1 MQIGIGIG
9 SAYYNGEDWPEV
21 VDYAVNADKMGIDFI
36 WSAEAWGMDAVVP
49 LAFLAAKTEKIRL
62 GTGIIQISSRV
73 PAMIAMTAQ
82 SLSRVSSDRFIL
94 GLGVSGPQVVEGL
107 HGAEFSSPVARLEEC
122 AEIVRKAVAGQKVE
136 YSGKHYHLPRLGGEG
151 KAIKLSQNI
160 RHIPMYLATLGP
172 KALELTGRVADG
184 WLGTAFVPEHAN
196 IFLDHMGRGAKA
208 SGRSL
213 ADIDIQVGGSF
224 ELGEDVERMV
234 EERKPAMAFT
244 LGAMG
249 SAKTNFY
256 NDAFRRAGYVDAAI
270 EVQRL
275 WVDGK
280 REAAIKRVPDEMILK
295 TNFLG
300 TEEMI
305 HERLTAFHKAGVTTL
320 RIATKGGSWKEKTE
334 SLEEA
339 IDLVARHDR
348 LRKG

>member
-1 MQIGIGIG
+1 MQIAIGIG
-9 SAYYNGEDWPEV
+9 SAYYNGDDWAEV
-21 VDYAVNADKMGIDFI
+21 VDYTIKADKLGIDFV

-49 LAFLAAKTEKIRL
+49 LAFLAAKTKNIKL

-82 SLSRVSSDRFIL
+82 SLSTVSSGRFSL

-107 HGAEFSSPVARLEEC
+107 HGVEFSRPVTRLEEC
-122 AEIVRKAVAGQKVE
+122 AEIIKKAIAGQKIE
-136 YSGKHYHLPRLGGEG
+136 YSGKHYQLPRLGGEG
-151 KAIKLSQNI
+151 KAIKLSQTI
-160 RHIPMYLATLGP
+160 REIPIYFATLGP
-172 KALELTGRVADG
+172 KALELTGRIADG

-196 IFLDHMGRGAKA
+196 IFLDHLKKGAQE
-208 SGRSL
+208 SGRTIS
-213 ADIDIQVGGSF
+213 DIDIQVGGSF
-224 ELGEDVERMV
+224 ELGEDIERMV

-256 NDAFRRAGYVDAAI
+256 NDAFKRAGYVDEAI
-270 EVQRL
+270 EVQKL

-280 REAAIKRVPDEMILK
+280 REEAVKRVPDEMIFK

-305 HERLTAFHKAGVTTL
+305 HERLTAFRKAGVTTL
-320 RIATKGGSWKEKTE
+320 RIQTKGGSWKEKTE

-339 IDLVARHDR
+339 MDLVARHNR
-348 LRKG
+348 LWKD

>member
-1 MQIGIGIG
+1 MQIAIGIG
-9 SAYYNGEDWPEV
+9 SAYYNGEDWAEV
-21 VDYAVNADKMGIDFI
+21 VDYTVNADRIGIDFV

-49 LAFLAAKTEKIRL
+49 LAFLAAKTKNIRL

-73 PAMIAMTAQ
+73 PTMIAMTAQ
-82 SLSRVSSDRFIL
+82 SLSRVSSGRFSL
-94 GLGVSGPQVVEGL
+94 GLGVSGPLVVEGL
-107 HGAEFSSPVARLEEC
+107 HGGEFSSPVARLKEC
-122 AEIVRKAVAGQKVE
+122 AEIIKKALSGQKVE
-136 YSGKHYHLPRLGGEG
+136 YEGEHYRLPRLGGEG
-151 KAIKLSQNI
+151 KAIKLSQTI
-160 RHIPMYLATLGP
+160 RQVPMYLATLGP
-172 KALELTGRVADG
+172 KALELTGKMADG

-196 IFLDHMGRGAKA
+196 IFLDHLERGAQE
-208 SGRSL
+208 SGRTIS
-213 ADIDIQVGGSF
+213 DIDIQVGGSF

-256 NDAFRRAGYVDAAI
+256 NDAFRRAGYVDEAI
-270 EVQRL
+270 EVQKL

-280 REAAIKRVPDEMILK
+280 RDAAAKRVPDEMILK

-305 HERLTAFHKAGVTTL
+305 RERLTAFRQAGVTTL
-320 RIATKGGSWKEKTE
+320 RIATKGKSWKEKTE

-339 IDLVARHDR
+339 MDLVAHHNRVW
-348 LRKG
+348 KG

>member
-1 MQIGIGIG
+1 MQIAIGIG
-9 SAYYNGEDWPEV
+9 SAYYNGEDWAEV
-21 VDYAVNADKMGIDFI
+21 VDYTVNADKIGIDFV

-49 LAFLAAKTEKIRL
+49 LAFLAAKTKNIRL

-82 SLSRVSSDRFIL
+82 SLSRVSSGRFSL

-107 HGAEFSSPVARLEEC
+107 HGAEFSRPVARLKEC
-122 AEIVRKAVAGQKVE
+122 AEIIKKALSGQKVE
-136 YSGKHYHLPRLGGEG
+136 YEGKHYRLPRRGGEG
-151 KAIKLSQNI
+151 KAIKLSQTI
-160 RHIPMYLATLGP
+160 RQVPIYLATLGP
-172 KALELTGRVADG
+172 KALELTGKVADG

-196 IFLDHMGRGAKA
+196 IFLDPLKKGAQE
-208 SGRSL
+208 SGRTIS
-213 ADIDIQVGGSF
+213 DIDIQVGGSF

-256 NDAFRRAGYVDAAI
+256 NDAFRRAGYVDEAI
-270 EVQRL
+270 EVQKL

-280 REAAIKRVPDEMILK
+280 RDAAAKRVPDEMILK

-305 HERLTAFHKAGVTTL
+305 GERLTAFRQAGVTTL
-320 RIATKGGSWKEKTE
+320 RIATKGKSWKEKTE

-339 IDLVARHDR
+339 MDLVASHNRVW
-348 LRKG
+348 KG

>member
-1 MQIGIGIG
+1 MQIAIGIG
-9 SAYYNGEDWPEV
+9 SAYYNGEDWAEV
-21 VDYAVNADKMGIDFI
+21 VDYTVNADKIGIDFV

-49 LAFLAAKTEKIRL
+49 LAFLAAKTKNIRL

-82 SLSRVSSDRFIL
+82 SLSRVSSGRFSL

-107 HGAEFSSPVARLEEC
+107 HGAEFSRPVARLKEC
-122 AEIVRKAVAGQKVE
+122 AEIIKKALSGQKVE
-136 YSGKHYHLPRLGGEG
+136 YRGKHYRLPRLGGEG
-151 KAIKLSQNI
+151 KAIKLSQTI
-160 RHIPMYLATLGP
+160 RQVPIYLATLGP
-172 KALELTGRVADG
+172 KALELTGKIANG

-196 IFLDHMGRGAKA
+196 IFLDHLKKGAQK
-208 SGRSL
+208 SGRTI

-256 NDAFRRAGYVDAAI
+256 NDAFRRAGYVDEAI
-270 EVQRL
+270 EVQKL

-280 REAAIKRVPDEMILK
+280 RDAAAKRVPDEMILK

-305 HERLTAFHKAGVTTL
+305 HERLSAFRKGGVTTL
-320 RIATKGGSWKEKTE
+320 RIATKGENWKEKTD

-339 IDLVARHDR
+339 MDLVARHNR
-348 LRKG
+348 PGKG